1 MENANLMNLNDML
14 FKQMQRLSDPELKG
28 EALKEE
34 ITRADSMNDV
44 SKVIISNAELCLRA
58 QIAQSEKM
66 ACIQKLPRM
75 LDVGSGRVV
84 K

>member
-1 MENANLMNLNDML
+1 MENATLMNLNDML
-14 FKQMQRLSDPELKG
+14 FQQMQRISNPELKG
-28 EALKEE
+28 DALKEE
-34 ITRADSMNDV
+34 IMRAGSMNDV
-44 SKVIISNAELCLRA
+44 GKVIISNAELCLRA
-58 QIAQSEKM
+58 QVAQSEKM

>member
-28 EALKEE
+28 DALKEE